1 MEKRLTVTLSLSD
14 DEWIEFALYVDCA
27 VSQLKD
33 PDGKNYVN
41 SFNWFVRKDRKLR
54 MNVGATIRETG
65 ELAARGLMIFH
76 FKITIV
82 LFRGRLLM

>member
-33 PDGKNYVN
+33 PDGE
-41 SFNWFVRKDRKLR
+41 KLR
-54 MNVGATIRETG
+54 EFFQLVRQKRQEIEDERWRNDPRNWGACCSWPDDD
-65 ELAARGLMIFH
+65 F
-76 FKITIV
+76 
-82 LFRGRLLM
+82 LF